1 MQRLVQTMG
10 LIGVAAL
17 LAMAAVAQPP
27 GFGPPG
33 MGGPPQIMLLM
44 QPSVQKELQLTPQ
57 QIQEASQA
65 SNRHMAAMKQT
76 FSLPADQR
84 EKKMKE
90 LKTSGD
96 KMAMD
101 LLKPA
106 QKLRLR
112 EISLQ
117 TQGPQAYSEADVV
130 KELGLT
136 ADQQFQAGAIQEEI
150 RGQIMA
156 LMPAPGQPKAGQP
169 PALPKPG
176 QPGQPP
182 NFEAMQKKTAEL
194 NKAADEKFQKL
205 LTDEQ
210 KAKWKDLLGKPF
222 AGEIRPMGPP
232 GFGPPPPK

>member
-1 MQRLVQTMG
+1 MG
-10 LIGVAAL
+10 LAGVIAM
-17 LAMAAVAQPP
+17 LAMAALAQPP

-33 MGGPPQIMLLM
+33 MGGPPPIMLVG
-44 QPSVQKELQLTPQ
+44 QQSVQKELQLTPQ
-57 QIQEASQA
+57 QIQQVNQA
-65 SNRHMAAMKQT
+65 TSRHMAAAKQL
-76 FSLPADQR
+76 FGLPADQR

-90 LKTSGD
+90 LKADGD
-96 KMAMD
+96 KTLDA

-106 QKLRLR
+106 QKQRLR

-117 TQGPQAYSEADVV
+117 LQGPQAYADAEVV

-150 RGQIMA
+150 RGQIQA
-156 LMPAPGQPKAGQP
+156 LMPPPGQQKGPPPAPPKPGQPP
-169 PALPKPG
+169 N

-194 NKAADEKFQKL
+194 NKTADEKFQKL
-205 LTDEQ
+205 LTEEQ
-210 KAKWKDLLGKPF
+210 KGKWKTLLGKPF

-232 GFGPPPPK
+232 GFGPPPK